1 MLWNKIMKL
10 ILKKLFENTFQQGY
24 FLKRI
29 SAFSSLL
36 FFVLLTQFGCT
47 TAKSDPESPPVTLP
61 PLAKPK
67 LELIASEKMQMYFP
81 ILEKTYLE
89 EEVFS
94 ALDSIRDISNETCE
108 MIYSMRPYDKERI
121 KAYTNIELGSPLT
134 SKFYLHTFRRIIAG
148 CWNFFQMN
156 DISPNKDFEYVKN
169 LYPNAKFDCYSVGFL
184 QPYIMHSKLGC
195 ENLYLLDIDLRIIE
209 GHAQLLKFFHEN
221 KMQNEEEVLNNI
233 KQLNVGWIAQYKI
246 FNAKTNVTLNS
257 LCPKNYEMCLQE
269 LLNFQKKYTQL
280 KKVSLYASALHEA
293 NLLPENSKISVVY
306 LSNAFEDYYTK
317 KKEFDFMMKRLEEE
331 LKENQKIVFIYHN
344 GGRHLFG
351 VYEVTKV
358 NNELEISSSCR
369 DRYLFYPEEEERTYY
384 NIHFDRL
391 KNLKASGK
399 YCSPNQVQSQLA
411 KKENESEK
419 Q

>member
-1 MLWNKIMKL
+1 MKW
-10 ILKKLFENTFQQGY
+10 IFKKFDEYTNTKLC
-24 FLKRI
+24 FLGRI
-29 SAFSSLL
+29 SGAYR
-36 FFVLLTQFGCT
+36 FVLLFLVLVLVTQRCLT
-47 TAKSDPESPPVTLP
+47 SKTSPEIPEVKIE
-61 PLAKPK
+61 KPQ

-81 ILEKTYLE
+81 ILQKTYLQ

-108 MIYSMRPYDKERI
+108 MIYSMRPYNKERI
-121 KAYTNIELGSPLT
+121 KAYTNIELGAPLT

-156 DISPNKDFEYVKN
+156 DVSPDKDFEYVKN
-169 LYPNAKFDCYSVGFL
+169 LYPNARFDCYSVGFL
-184 QPYIMHSKLGC
+184 QPYIMHSKLDC
-195 ENLYLLDIDLRIIE
+195 ENLYLLDIDIRIIE
-209 GHAQLLKFFHEN
+209 GHAQLLKFFHED
-221 KMQNEEEVLNNI
+221 KMQTEEEILNNI
-233 KQLNVGWIAQYKI
+233 KQLNIGWIAQYRT
-246 FNAKTNVTLNS
+246 FNAKTNVSLQS
-257 LCPKNYEMCLQE
+257 LCPRNYEMCLRE
-269 LLNFQKKYTQL
+269 LLNFQKKYKQL

-293 NLLPENSKISVVY
+293 NLFPQDSKISIVY

-331 LKENQKIVFIYHN
+331 LKDNQKILFIYHN

-351 VYEVTKV
+351 VYEVAKL
-358 NNELEISSSCR
+358 NDQLEVTSSCR

-391 KNLKASGK
+391 KNLKTSGK
-399 YCSPNQVQSQLA
+399 YCSPNQVQSHLA